1 MLEAL
6 VSPPVAPS
14 HLSVKLPAALV
25 SAAKESAQTFRRS
38 TAGQIEYWAALG
50 RKMEA
55 SGLTILQAEQA
66 LQQDAAGYEVNA
78 GSDSLEAHIAK
89 MSIANSS
96 GTLKRQFHTIVTANR
111 SNQALAG

>member
-6 VSPPVAPS
+6 VSPPVVPS

-66 LQQDAAGYEVNA
+66 LQQDAAGNDVSA
-78 GSDSLEAHIAK
+78 GSDALGVHIAK

-96 GTLKRQFHTIVTANR
+96 GALNRQFRSIVTA
-111 SNQALAG
+111 NQALAG

>member
-14 HLSVKLPAALV
+14 HLSVKLPTALV

-66 LQQDAAGYEVNA
+66 LQPDVDGNGANA
-78 GSDSLEAHIAK
+78 HTGSDSLEAHIAK
-89 MSIANSS
+89 MSIAHSS
-96 GTLKRQFHTIVTANR
+96 GALKRQFHTIVTAN
-111 SNQALAG
+111 QALAG